1 MNTLE
6 KKIDYINFDLLPDLV
21 HSGAKFYCYIIN
33 YNITDLVE
41 DYPLDKII
49 EFIDKQTFGDI
60 CYADYKDFI
69 SNIEDKYTLGQKAN
83 IFLSKDTEF
92 LGFLIIE
99 TEDSILVH
107 PMWTVE
113 ISDTIWSCFEAF
125 STLANN
131 KNFYSPYSESKSS
144 ITKVLKFMSLS

>member
-6 KKIDYINFDLLPDLV
+6 KKIDFINFDLLPDLV
-21 HSGAKFYCYIIN
+21 YSGAKFYCYIIN
-33 YNITDLVE
+33 YNITGLVGN
-41 DYPLDKII
+41 YPLDKII
-49 EFIDKQTFGDI
+49 EFIDKQTIGDI
-60 CYADYKDFI
+60 CYDDYKDFVA
-69 SNIEDKYTLGQKAN
+69 NIKDKYDLGQKVN
-83 IFLSKDTEF
+83 IFLSKNEDF
-92 LGFLIIE
+92 FGFLIIE

-107 PMWTVE
+107 PMWATE

-144 ITKVLKFMSLS
+144 IAKVLKFMPLS